1 MKKAGFLEQ
10 QAFWPPGHP
19 AGRSIWA
26 LLDLARDPR
35 VLAALLD
42 SRLEYRCLYSGRL
55 PRALELAAPHMV
67 EILPGHRLLPRLLD
81 EGFGCGWGVFLAT
94 DDPDNLRHHLRKHL
108 MVRDEAGRKLLF
120 RFYDPRVLRAF
131 LPVAEPAQ
139 LTEFFGPVSEW
150 FAEDGQGG
158 VLRFSRGR
166 DGQLE
171 RTQLLTATAPV

>member
-1 MKKAGFLEQ
+1 MKAEQLEQ
-10 QAFWPPGHP
+10 EAFWPAGRP

-35 VLAALLD
+35 IHAALLD

-67 EILPGHRLLPRLLD
+67 ELLPGHRLLPRLLG
-81 EGFGCGWGVFLAT
+81 EGFGRGWGVFLAT

-108 MVRDEAGRKLLF
+108 MVRDEAGRQLLF

-131 LPVAEPAQ
+131 QPVAEAEQ
-139 LTEFFGPVSEW
+139 LREFCGPVSEW
-150 FAEDGQGG
+150 FAEDGKGG
-158 VLRFSRGR
+158 VLRFARRR
-166 DGQLE
+166 DGRLE
-171 RTQLLTATAPV
+171 RTQLLTTASSA